1 MQKLKTQIAI
11 GIVITAYFLLNGFI
25 PRNSEITVKY
35 GVKEFHSWELYAT
48 ELQNEGYTP
57 EASRKIAKVDFGVL
71 PIDEEYKGLIE
82 D

>member
-11 GIVITAYFLLNGFI
+11 GVLITAYFLFNGCI
-25 PRNSEITVKY
+25 PRQNEIVVQY
-35 GVKEFHSWELYAT
+35 GVNEFHSWELYAN

-57 EASRKIAKVDFGVL
+57 EASAKIAKVEFKLL
-71 PIDEEYKGLIE
+71 PIDEEYTGLIE

>member
-1 MQKLKTQIAI
+1 M
-11 GIVITAYFLLNGFI
+11 LNGLI

-35 GVKEFHSWELYAT
+35 GVKEFHSWELYAK

-57 EASRKIAKVDFGVL
+57 EASTKIAKVEFKLL
-71 PIDEEYKGLIE
+71 PIDEDYTALKE